1 MAKVKNVK
9 PTRMELQKLR
19 GTLDIAERGHDLLK
33 NKQDE
38 LMRQFIPLAKSTDRL
53 RQEVEAAL
61 SGALTNF
68 ALATALTK
76 TAFLE
81 EVVALP
87 PQATELNVE
96 TDRIMNVVV
105 PQMTFSNSEEDT
117 SEQERFAYSYLN
129 TPSELDASVD
139 VLLDILP
146 KLLEL
151 SENEKK
157 VQLLAGEI
165 EETRRRVNA
174 LEYRMIP
181 DTEVTI
187 NYIENRLAE
196 GERSTKVRL
205 MKVKDMTK

>member
-38 LMRQFIPLAKSTDRL
+38 LMRQFIPLAKKTDRL
-53 RQEVEAAL
+53 RRDVEDAL
-61 SGALTNF
+61 AGALTDF

-96 TDRIMNVVV
+96 SDRIMNVVV
-105 PQMTFSNSEEDT
+105 PQMTFSNTEEDV

-129 TPSELDASVD
+129 TPSELDESVQ
-139 VLLDILP
+139 VLLDIMP

-187 NYIENRLAE
+187 SYIENRLAE

>member
-38 LMRQFIPLAKSTDRL
+38 LMRQFIPLARKTDQL
-53 RQEVEAAL
+53 RREVEKAL
-61 SGALTNF
+61 SEALVNF
-68 ALATALTK
+68 SLATALTK
-76 TAFLE
+76 RAFLE
-81 EVVALP
+81 EVVSLP
-87 PQATELNVE
+87 PQATELHVE
-96 TDRIMNVVV
+96 SDRIMNVVV
-105 PQMTFSNSEEDT
+105 PQMTFSNTEEDI

-129 TPSELDASVD
+129 TSSELDESVD
-139 VLLDILP
+139 VLLEVLP

-181 DTEVTI
+181 DTEATI

-196 GERSTKVRL
+196 GERSTKIRL
-205 MKVKDMTK
+205 MKVKDLTK